1 MHTTTTSNNNN
12 KTNGTSGGVGGKV
25 GIDRDVVSN
34 GGLSIEKGQKRK
46 CDGSF
51 FIRHKKKRKGTEK
64 KKEEIRVHNKNKH
77 SNVGVI
83 RSTEE
88 YEEDT
93 NITSHRNQFIK
104 NPHKKQGTGD
114 TRRNTIPC
122 GVSPIDN
129 ACVTA
134 NGGDT
139 FKHGGGAVGSG
150 GTRHANLNS

>member
-1 MHTTTTSNNNN
+1 M
-12 KTNGTSGGVGGKV
+12 
-25 GIDRDVVSN
+25 
-34 GGLSIEKGQKRK
+34 
-46 CDGSF
+46 
-51 FIRHKKKRKGTEK
+51 
-64 KKEEIRVHNKNKH
+64 
-77 SNVGVI
+77 
-83 RSTEE
+83 EE

-93 NITSHRNQFIK
+93 NITSHQNQFIK
-104 NPHKKQGTGD
+104 NPHEKQGTGD

-150 GTRHANLNS
+150 GTRQANLNSRWRDSGFGLGNIVNSPRRSQAQPSHHNGGTRPGGEANLNS